1 MDFDD
6 LKLAI
11 ESQYGGTAARIQSV
25 PVVEKC
31 EGKTVWD
38 GTVHVFALS
47 GHPSATIAY
56 AWSSPIEGSDK
67 RRYFA
72 ALQMGGITD
81 PQAAVRNNIAELRA
95 QRRSANSN

>member
-72 ALQMGGITD
+72 VLHMGGVSD
-81 PQAAVRNNIAELRA
+81 PQSAVHNYIAELRA
-95 QRRSANSN
+95 QKHSANSN